1 MAITTIY
8 TYPLNGT
15 QRDFTIPFEYL
26 ARRFVVLTLIGT
38 DRKELVLTTDYRFTS
53 KTNVQTNVPWGP
65 ADGYERIE
73 IRRNTSATDRLV
85 DFADGSILRASE
97 LNTSQVQT
105 LHVAEEARNMVADTI
120 STNQDGDLDARGR
133 RLVNLAD
140 AVGPDHAVT
149 LRQEQAWA
157 QSTLGNRNA
166 AEAAAVLSVAS
177 KEAAQSAQGVSTAQ
191 ATLSTT
197 KAAESEA
204 SAVRS
209 ETAAGTIGDNVARA
223 QEARTGAE
231 SARDQ
236 ANVARDQANVARD
249 QANVAAA
256 TLNFPPTAGA
266 SGKVPRV
273 KAAGDGF
280 EYFSAPTKAEHD
292 ELLGL
297 INALTAKVSGWDSG
311 WIDLAA
317 THGRYAR
324 THGLGVKPNSVRAWI
339 KCKSPQGGFSIG
351 DEISLSASFD
361 YAGTS
366 SGYGIQIDSTTPTGY
381 SLSVGSVGALA
392 AALITK
398 DLSAIFTPTTANW
411 QLRLLFNAF

>member
-209 ETAAGTIGDNVARA
+209 ETAAGTIGNNVVLSQQARA
-223 QEARTGAE
+223 GAE
-231 SARDQ
+231 SARDL
-236 ANVARDQANVARD
+236 A
-249 QANVAAA
+249 VAAA
-256 TLNFPPTAGA
+256 QSVQGVNIPSSSGNGLKFLRQKADESGFQYVDVFTKTETQASLNTVNSKADATDASLNAFIGFFSSAIPINSRTVNLGAGTWFVWGNGIAGNSGAWNGSCFTYLVTGPTTLTVGN
-266 SGKVPRV
+266 
-273 KAAGDGF
+273 AGDSGRGF
-280 EYFSAPTKAEHD
+280 
-292 ELLGL
+292 
-297 INALTAKVSGWDSG
+297 AL
-311 WIDLAA
+311 
-317 THGRYAR
+317 R
-324 THGLGVKPNSVRAWI
+324 I
-339 KCKSPQGGFSIG
+339 K
-351 DEISLSASFD
+351 
-361 YAGTS
+361 
-366 SGYGIQIDSTTPTGY
+366 
-381 SLSVGSVGALA
+381 
-392 AALITK
+392 
-398 DLSAIFTPTTANW
+398 
-411 QLRLLFNAF
+411 